1 MSKNWFQDMFDQ
13 AHAIHVNRYNYTDHS
28 EIPEIIADHVASI
41 GNKKDVTDLSL
52 SDINDYLNERDLMD
66 TLSSVH
72 FHNNNLTGE

>member
-41 GNKKDVTDLSL
+41 SSKKDVT
-52 SDINDYLNERDLMD
+52 
-66 TLSSVH
+66 
-72 FHNNNLTGE
+72 